1 MISLIAIGLRYNEA
15 VIDPGAQT
23 ESPGDAG
30 PVKRLLRGRTSP
42 ADFVVLFVRGY

>member
-1 MISLIAIGLRYNEA
+1 MKF

-30 PVKRLLRGRTSP
+30 PVKALLAG
-42 ADFVVLFVRGY
+42 